1 MSVQAI
7 SWAMAQRTGNGT
19 RKAVLVALANCH
31 NHHTGKCFPKVSTL
45 AGETELHDRT
55 VRRALNELQELGFIL
70 KFEVRRA
77 DGSQG
82 PSRYMLRMDRASEQ
96 TDTAPDG
103 QTDTAPDQEPEVNLE
118 PSEPNG
124 SGASTKIL
132 QRKNLEELWGACETY
147 VQTSP
152 TAKSPRAAYAKLV
165 RELHDAGWT
174 PQDVEV
180 RAEAYRKHPTFS
192 KCELTL
198 AALAKWG
205 ETFQTETQTREARM
219 QAVYRKAGMV

>member
-1 MSVQAI
+1 M
-7 SWAMAQRTGNGT
+7 
-19 RKAVLVALANCH
+19 LVALANRH
-31 NHHTGKCFPKVSTL
+31 NNDTGKCCPRVKLL
-45 AGETELHDRT
+45 ASETEFSERT
-55 VRRALNELQELGFIL
+55 VRQALTDLEELGFIRRVQH
-70 KFEVRRA
+70 VRQ
-77 DGSQG
+77 DGGWSVNDYRLFQNAG
-82 PSRYMLRMDRASEQ
+82 DSTPGA
-96 TDTAPDG
+96 AAAG
-103 QTDTAPDQEPEVNLE
+103 GVGAAAAGQEPEVNLE

>member
-1 MSVQAI
+1 MT
-7 SWAMAQRTGNGT
+7 WALEQRTGSMT
-19 RKAVLVALANCH
+19 TKTVLFILANCH
-31 NHHTGKCFPKVSTL
+31 NNHTGKCCPSVRLL
-45 AGETELHDRT
+45 AREAETTERT
-55 VRRALNELQELGFIL
+55 VRRALSELEAKGFLQRI
-70 KFEVRRA
+70 EIRREN
-77 DGSQG
+77 GSQA
-82 PSRYMLRMDRASEQ
+82 PSQYALNLTSQ
-96 TDTAPDG
+96 TDTVSPPPD
-103 QTDTAPDQEPEVNLE
+103 TVSPLEPEVNLTT
-118 PSEPNG
+118 NG
-124 SGASTKIL
+124 SKNEPLVQARIL
-132 QRKNLEELWGACETY
+132 RKREIEELWGACEAY
-147 VQTSP
+147 VQTPP